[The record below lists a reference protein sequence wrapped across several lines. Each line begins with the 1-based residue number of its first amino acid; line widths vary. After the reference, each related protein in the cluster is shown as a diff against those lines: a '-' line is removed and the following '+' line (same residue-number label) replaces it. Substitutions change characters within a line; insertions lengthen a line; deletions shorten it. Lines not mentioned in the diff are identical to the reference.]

1 MMGGRGSRGRALP
14 QTGYGPGAETAA
26 EKAARE
32 AASEQVAT
40 PPGGPG
46 DRIRDVYAELAETG
60 AGPKGRWI
68 DLADLREQLGD
79 LPRAEVDQALR
90 GLIDDDRVR
99 LEPEPHRHRLG
110 DRERDAAIRIGGED
124 RHKLWIGPDRS

>member
-1 MMGGRGSRGRALP
+1 MGGRGTRGKALP
-14 QTGYGPGAETAA
+14 QAGYGPGAETAA

-32 AASEQVAT
+32 ASTEPGGGPPAT
-40 PPGGPG
+40 PSN
-46 DRIRDVYAELAETG
+46 RIRDVYAGLAETTG
-60 AGPKGRWI
+60 GPKGRWI

-90 GLIDDDRVR
+90 ELIGDDRVR

-110 DRERDAAIRIGGED
+110 EREHDAAIRIGGED
-124 RHKLWIGPDRS
+124 CHKIWIEPDRP